1 MEMRAEIIKLQE
13 RLDVTTFYVTH
24 DQVEALSMGDR
35 VVVMRDGRI
44 QQVGS
49 PSELYE
55 QPKNTYVASFIG
67 SPPMNFLEGRI
78 ESDRIL
84 LPGEEAT
91 LAESSAIRQAVAR
104 ASTPEITVG
113 IRPEHITFSDKPAG
127 ADTFSIAC
135 AVDTVEPLG
144 HTTLVRAK
152 MASDRRLNV
161 LLARKVRLK
170 EGQSVHAV
178 FPADRIYLFDRKS
191 EQSFLG
197 ISE

>member
-1 MEMRAEIIKLQE
+1 MTNEEKFRSFETFRRNIRQPEII
-13 RLDVTTFYVTH
+13 TF
-24 DQVEALSMGDR
+24 DDR
-35 VVVMRDGRI
+35 IVVMREGRI
-44 QQVGS
+44 QQIGS

-135 AVDTVEPLG
+135 AVDTVE
-144 HTTLVRAK
+144 
-152 MASDRRLNV
+152 
-161 LLARKVRLK
+161 
-170 EGQSVHAV
+170 
-178 FPADRIYLFDRKS
+178 
-191 EQSFLG
+191 
-197 ISE
+197 